1 MIRRARRSDEATLGR
16 MWYDLLRAQGEL
28 DARFAPSDDALE
40 RWRNDFRS
48 WLERLSRRIYVAEVD
63 GEVRGFVTAEQW
75 APPPVF
81 DDRPGVFIDEIYVD
95 PDYRR
100 AGIGTRLV
108 DAVKDWA
115 EELGVHQV
123 RAGIVARNEA
133 GAAFWRSIGADAVS
147 QTFAIALEREEKK
160 EEKAVR
166 RRSLGFRL

>member
-1 MIRRARRSDEATLGR
+1 MIRQARRSDEAALGR
-16 MWYDLLRAQGEL
+16 MWYELLRAQGEL
-28 DARFAPSDDALE
+28 DARFTPSEDALE

-48 WLERLSRRIYVAEVD
+48 WLERLSRRIYVAEAD

-81 DDRPGVFIDEIYVD
+81 DDRPGVFINELYVA

-108 DAVKDWA
+108 DAVKEWA

-123 RAGIVARNEA
+123 RAAVVARNEG
-133 GAAFWRSIGADAVS
+133 GAAFWRSIGAEAVS
-147 QTFAIALEREEKK
+147 QTFAIVLEHEEEEEEK
-160 EEKAVR
+160 EER